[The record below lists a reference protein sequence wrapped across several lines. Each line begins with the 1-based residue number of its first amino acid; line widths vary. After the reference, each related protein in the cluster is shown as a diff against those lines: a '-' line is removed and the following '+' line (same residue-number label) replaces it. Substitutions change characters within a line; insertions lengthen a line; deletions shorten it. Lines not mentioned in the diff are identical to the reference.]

1 MRYVGALIRVIR
13 ERGKTF
19 DGAVDANGV
28 VTSGVSNE
36 LILQF
41 LNEAQDAL
49 QARIAKVFPNYF
61 YSTRIITLVGNQEA
75 YSIDDALLNDSKIV
89 QVEYSFDGSLE
100 GYRPLRFRSLYE
112 RNSDTFTEP
121 LYYILFNNQI
131 LLNPIPA
138 TSGSSS
144 IRVTYYR
151 SLDDLALRA
160 GTVASRTIT
169 GNALNAMT
177 LNTVDDDPISLQLG
191 ASENPYLCIGDLFG
205 SVFARNFT
213 YSAYNPTTGFVT
225 LSPTSQTLKVGET
238 FPSPAAGT
246 IYVTVGQYTT
256 THSKLP
262 NDCER
267 YLLVFASKRLMNQ
280 NSSADEVAEDSELLA
295 IEEDI
300 VSNFAPVSGDI
311 QGVPIIDPY
320 VGEQ

>member
-144 IRVTYYR
+144 VRVTYYR

-160 GTVASRTIT
+160 GTVAARTLT
-169 GNALNAMT
+169 GSSLSALT
-177 LNTVDDDPISLQLG
+177 LSTANDDATGLQLG
-191 ASENPYLCIGDLFG
+191 ASEHPYLCFSDLFG
-205 SVFARNFT
+205 SVLSRNIT
-213 YSAYNPTTGFVT
+213 YSAYDSGTGVVT
-225 LSPTSQTLKVGET
+225 LSPGTQVLDPGET
-238 FPSPAAGT
+238 LPVGSFA
-246 IYVTVGQYTT
+246 TVGQFTT

-267 YLLVFASKRLMNQ
+267 YLIIFASKRLMSQ
-280 NSSADEVAEDSELLA
+280 NSSADEVAEDAEVRA
-295 IEEDI
+295 VEEDI
-300 VSNFAPVSGDI
+300 ISNFAPVSGDV
-311 QGVPIIDPY
+311 QAVPIIDPY